1 VQLAGEIFLENLGR
15 IFKGEFMEHW
25 LSIDEF
31 PRYSVSDQGRVRND
45 DTGRIL
51 ATTINQAGVVMV
63 GLTRDGRQYKRGVAK
78 LVADRWL
85 PHHGSDDIFTVPM
98 HLDGNRRNNAANN
111 LLWRP
116 RWYAAKY
123 LNQFERYRPPFV
135 NCPIIETQTG
145 AIFENSWEA
154 TITYGVLETHVAQS
168 FHAFQGAGEI
178 QPAWPL
184 MYTFRRYDGE

>member
-1 VQLAGEIFLENLGR
+1 
-15 IFKGEFMEHW
+15 MEHW

-98 HLDGNRRNNAANN
+98 HLDG
-111 LLWRP
+111 
-116 RWYAAKY
+116 
-123 LNQFERYRPPFV
+123 PPFV